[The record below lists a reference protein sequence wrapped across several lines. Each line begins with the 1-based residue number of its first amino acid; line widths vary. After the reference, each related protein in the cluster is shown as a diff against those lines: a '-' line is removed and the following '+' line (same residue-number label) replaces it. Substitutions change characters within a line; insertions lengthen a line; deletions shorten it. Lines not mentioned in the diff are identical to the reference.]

1 MTGSESD
8 KFCLRWN
15 EFESNLSSA
24 IQEVESEKCLYDVTV
39 ACDGGGEF
47 PAHRLVLSAC
57 SLVLRQVLCR
67 KSQLGGGLTQHQVVY
82 LRGVTSQD
90 LKFILSFM
98 YQGEVS
104 LAQHQL
110 NSFLAVAEDLQV
122 KGLIQSKN
130 SKEPIK
136 QISPNRPLTQN
147 SQTAVLNNIHSQPID
162 DIQEIPTPASIK
174 LESNSRRVGQS
185 GPLESF
191 HDSRELVDYDHGG
204 GDNIYDEYSGH
215 YDQHNESY
223 GAGANANNGNK
234 VWNISGSVDPEGL
247 FERRQEGDF
256 ICVQCGYTNK
266 WKHNMQKHIEVHI
279 DGPGHE
285 CKFCFRNFKTK
296 NSLQSHISM
305 KHREEKHNSL

>member
-122 KGLIQSKN
+122 KGLIQ
-130 SKEPIK
+130 KESERMKPAAVNRK
-136 QISPNRPLTQN
+136 DESGAKPRSEYISSSRTAAPVTRPQQEESIIEN
-147 SQTAVLNNIHSQPID
+147 D
-162 DIQEIPTPASIK
+162 EIQEIPAVKAEPYQAEHPGVS
-174 LESNSRRVGQS
+174 
-185 GPLESF
+185 
-191 HDSRELVDYDHGG
+191 GG
-204 GDNIYDEYSGH
+204 GQLMAAEDSDLMYNQD
-215 YDQHNESY
+215 SY
-223 GAGANANNGNK
+223 GGGGADQMLFDEGVSQGLDQDPATLIQYIARDETTGQYQCSLCSDFSHKSRANVRNHVESKHFQNTFVYSCSYCDKTCTSHQALLKHKSVFHKNK
-234 VWNISGSVDPEGL
+234 
-247 FERRQEGDF
+247 
-256 ICVQCGYTNK
+256 
-266 WKHNMQKHIEVHI
+266 
-279 DGPGHE
+279 
-285 CKFCFRNFKTK
+285 
-296 NSLQSHISM
+296 
-305 KHREEKHNSL
+305 